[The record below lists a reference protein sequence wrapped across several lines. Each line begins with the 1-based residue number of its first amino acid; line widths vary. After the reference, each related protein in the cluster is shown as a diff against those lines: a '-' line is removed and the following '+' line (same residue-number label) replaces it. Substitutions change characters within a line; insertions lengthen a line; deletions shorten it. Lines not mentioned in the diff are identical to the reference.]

1 MILRRVARPLLA
13 AVFVSGGIQT
23 LRNPKLSIELASPV
37 LDGARDSLP
46 AEPESVVMLDA
57 AVKVGAGLAL
67 GFGKLPRLS
76 ALLLAGSLVPTT
88 AVHRFWELDDPE
100 ERAAQKFHFLKNL
113 GLLGGLLIAAAD
125 THGRPSLTWRAKH
138 ATRGAAHNATNTV
151 RRLT

>member
-23 LRNPKLSIELASPV
+23 LRNPKPPTEAASPV
-37 LDGARDSLP
+37 LDRMGDSLP
-46 AEPESVVMLDA
+46 AEPMSVVKLDA
-57 AVKVGAGLAL
+57 AVKVGAGLTL

-76 ALLLAGSLVPTT
+76 ALLLASSLVPTT
-88 AVHRFWELDDPE
+88 AVHRFWDVEDPG
-100 ERAAQKFHFLKNL
+100 ERAAQMTHFLKNL

-125 THGRPSLTWRAKH
+125 THGKPSLTWRARR
-138 ATRGAAHNATNTV
+138 ATRAATHDAANAV